1 LTSALT
7 IVPSTIDELVTEL
20 AGITFCVKVKRFQL
34 VPLYNQV
41 FPPDVKVSLF
51 AGESGKSIAIF
62 SIISYI
68 YILNN

>member
-1 LTSALT
+1 MVA
-7 IVPSTIDELVTEL
+7 STIDALVTEL
-20 AGITFCVKVKRFQL
+20 AGITFCVRVSRFQL

-62 SIISYI
+62 SIIS
-68 YILNN
+68 